1 MIIINHN
8 NNGANVIPRFSTIS
22 AQVRMS
28 FGDIGEKFTCAAAM
42 RRGVIPDLSP
52 GFLSVTFATM
62 NSMTSIC
69 PCLTAK

>member
-1 MIIINHN
+1 MVPNKFP
-8 NNGANVIPRFSTIS
+8 GLFFYEDFGK
-22 AQVRMS
+22 S